1 MFNHECDLFILTHSG
16 YGYEIEIKTSRGD
29 LIRDKEKKHNHFD
42 ERIKF
47 LYFAIPDYLEK
58 DIKHI
63 PERAGILIVN
73 TDEKSITPRITCL
86 RKPKQNGNYKFP
98 INEQFQLARLGA
110 LRIQGLKRKIKK
122 QNEYCQICKKNKG

>member
-1 MFNHECDLFILTHSG
+1 M
-16 YGYEIEIKTSRGD
+16 
-29 LIRDKEKKHNHFD
+29 RDKIKKLIDNISHDLTF
-42 ERIKF
+42 
-47 LYFAIPDYLEK
+47 
-58 DIKHI
+58 I

-122 QNEYCQICKKNKG
+122 QNEYCQICKKIRDNQNANTQINNGCG